1 MSNLRT
7 SAFSWAKVGRWV
19 VWPSMMGGSWSL
31 EEDLEGEVERLFFVN
46 SASCLFVAIVSVVGY
61 G

>member
-1 MSNLRT
+1 
-7 SAFSWAKVGRWV
+7 
-19 VWPSMMGGSWSL
+19 MMGGSWSL